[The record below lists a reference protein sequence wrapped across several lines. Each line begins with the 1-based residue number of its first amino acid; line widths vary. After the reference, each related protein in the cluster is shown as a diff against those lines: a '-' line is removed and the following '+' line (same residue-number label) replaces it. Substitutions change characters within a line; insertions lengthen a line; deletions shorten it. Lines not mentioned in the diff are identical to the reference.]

1 MSMTFQEK
9 SLWLTLVALAVAFGG
24 VFQSVWSTLLPTPV
38 ARDLLPREA
47 GLFAGATVVMVVILV
62 VGHVVIAI
70 VDRRT
75 ETDER
80 DRWIELRGERI
91 GSFVLAVGVFL
102 TLCTALAT
110 EGNAVMAHVLLGSWV
125 LAQAVETVAQLV
137 LYRRGG

>member
-1 MSMTFQEK
+1 MTMTFQEK
-9 SLWLTLVALAVAFGG
+9 SLWLTLVALVVAFGG
-24 VFQSVWSTLLPTPV
+24 VFRSVWSTLLPAPV
-38 ARDLLPREA
+38 ARDLLPQET
-47 GLFAGATVVMVVILV
+47 GLFLSATLLMVMIVV

-80 DRWIELRGERI
+80 GRWIELRGQRI
-91 GSFVLAVGVFL
+91 GSFVLAVGVFM
-102 TLCTALAT
+102 TLCAALVT
-110 EGNAVMAHVLLGSWV
+110 EGNAVMAHLLLGSWV